1 MAYSGNTYSNRVDTT
16 TERKLH
22 GKVVDNVLAGRTYIS
37 RLMGRAK
44 PLVAKTMDFTAKITN
59 SNAFQWYTGLE
70 TLNSSASDTTITLSY
85 SQVSGMQPEVSVMA
99 DAFANSGE
107 TGTIPLQAFKYE
119 EAAAEALQEI
129 GSAAYADG
137 TSNKPMGLAIGV
149 DSSGTIGGQS
159 RSTYSVLGA
168 TETASGGTLT
178 LVKLNTLDTNIS
190 SGTDNDAAN
199 INVTTFTIFDLY
211 EQLMTPTVRQDI
223 NRSGYDVMAVRGDT
237 IVKPGN
243 IGTNAGFTVLAH
255 RGTGVLRDKAATS
268 QVWYKLNERSFGWY
282 GRTIVPD
289 EYQGKIEKVNMGT
302 MKAFEGTGADTMPS
316 EYNGWFYQ
324 PSMMMPNQ
332 AGMIARFHIYGQICW
347 KEPRRNGKL
356 TGVTGV

>member
-1 MAYSGNTYSNRVDTT
+1 
-16 TERKLH
+16 
-22 GKVVDNVLAGRTYIS
+22 
-37 RLMGRAK
+37 
-44 PLVAKTMDFTAKITN
+44 MDFTVKIT
-59 SNAFQWYTGLE
+59 SNGDFQWYTGLE
-70 TLNSSASDTTITLSY
+70 SLNSSASDSTITLSY

-119 EAAAEALQEI
+119 EAAAEALQEL
-129 GSAAYADG
+129 GSAAFADG
-137 TSNKPMGLAIGV
+137 TSNRPDGLAIGV
-149 DSSGTIGGQS
+149 DSTGTIGGQA
-159 RSTYSVLGA
+159 RATYANLAS

-178 LVKLNTLDTNIS
+178 LAKLATLDSAIS
-190 SGTDNDAAN
+190 SGTDLDAAN
-199 INVTTFTIFDLY
+199 INVSTFTIFDLY
-211 EQLMTPTVRQDI
+211 EQLQTPTTRQDI
-223 NRSGYDVMAVRGDT
+223 NRAGYDVLGIGGDQIT
-237 IVKPGN
+237 KPGN

-255 RGTGVLRDKAATS
+255 RGTPLLRDKAATA
-268 QVWYKLNERSFGWY
+268 QTWYKLNERTFGWY

-289 EYQGKIEKVNMGT
+289 EYKGKIEKVNMGS

-324 PSMMMPNQ
+324 PSMMLPNQ
-332 AGMIARFHIYGQICW
+332 AGTIARFHIYGQICW